1 MENPRLILMLTL
13 VLAAWTGCKKQAETP
28 AGIPPSPAGIPP
40 TNAAPPPQAAKA
52 PPSGE
57 AEMVPAAPAPDQT
70 ISGTIV
76 LPAARKKD
84 VSKGDTMFII
94 ARRASGPPLA
104 VQRQQAGDFP
114 MEFSLSN
121 RDAMI
126 PGMPFDGDITITVRV
141 DKDGDPITRKKGD
154 VFGQATGVKVGN
166 NKVTI
171 ALDQVQKEDV
181 TLGGPMGGGHGMPP
195 GHP

>member
-1 MENPRLILMLTL
+1 MLTL
-13 VLAAWTGCKKQAETP
+13 VLAAAAGCKKDAADKP
-28 AGIPPSPAGIPP
+28 AGIPPSATPPAAP
-40 TNAAPPPQAAKA
+40 APPPGAPAQA
-52 PPSGE
+52 PPSSGE
-57 AEMVPAAPAPDQT
+57 AEMVPAAPAPEQT

-94 ARRASGPPLA
+94 ARRASGPPIA

-126 PGMPFDGDITITVRV
+126 PGMPFDGDINIIVRV
-141 DKDGDPITRKKGD
+141 DKDGDPITRRKGD
-154 VFGQATGVKVGN
+154 VFGQATAVKVGN
-166 NKVTI
+166 NKITI
-171 ALDQVQKEDV
+171 PLDQVQKEDV